1 MKHLSIRT
9 RVAIWYSL
17 GIILI
22 LGAAVFIFT
31 SFISSTVIS
40 RAQDTLVDSVDQV
53 VDHISLS
60 GGKIHIS
67 TDINY
72 HRRGSD
78 VAIFNEKGVMISGL
92 LSQDFPEGV
101 PFVDAEIQEYEGEKD
116 FYVYDRLLENPR
128 TGDMW
133 VRGIRSAEMQDMSPE
148 LMGVMQMS
156 YVIFPLLL
164 IISILGGLF
173 ITSRAFKPLKQITD
187 TAKNIAEKGDLSHR
201 IPLGDENSKDEIIR
215 AAGVFNNM
223 LDKVQYAFDNEKRFT
238 NDASHELRT
247 PTAVIMA
254 QSEYAL
260 ENIGD
265 KEDVESSLETIHSE
279 SEKMN
284 TLVSELLTLARADN
298 GKLHLEKQR
307 TDISLIAEE
316 SCERMRS
323 FAAERGVQIVSDCDI
338 GVYMDAEPI
347 FFGRIYDNLIT
358 NAIKYSKENGH
369 IYLSVK
375 QDENK
380 KITIIVRD
388 DGIGIDEE
396 ALPHIF
402 DRFYRENATYR
413 QDSLGLGLSIVK
425 LIVEEHNGTITC
437 SSVKDIGTR
446 FTISFQ
452 L

>member
-17 GIILI
+17 GIIMI
-22 LGAAVFIFT
+22 IGAAVVIFT
-31 SFISSTVIS
+31 SVISSTVTS
-40 RAQDTLVDSVDQV
+40 RAQDTLIDSVDQV
-53 VDHISLS
+53 VEHISLS

-78 VAIFNEKGVMISGL
+78 IAIYNEKGVMISGL
-92 LSQDFPEGV
+92 LPEDFPEGV
-101 PFVDAEIQEYEGEKD
+101 PFVDAEIQKRDDEKS
-116 FYVYDRLLENPR
+116 FYVYDRLLENPK

-133 VRGIRSAEMQDMSPE
+133 VRGIRSAEMEDMSPE
-148 LMGVMQMS
+148 LVRVMQMS
-156 YVIFPLLL
+156 YIIFPLML
-164 IISILGGLF
+164 IISIIGGVF
-173 ITSRAFKPLKQITD
+173 ITNRAFRPMKQITD

-201 IPLGDENSKDEIIR
+201 IPLGDEDSKDEIIR

-223 LDKVQYAFDNEKRFT
+223 LDRVQNAFDNEKRFT

-260 ENIGD
+260 DNIDD
-265 KEDVESSLETIHSE
+265 KKDVKSSLETIHSE

-323 FAAERGVQIVSDCDI
+323 FAAEKGVEIVSDCDI
-338 GVYMDAEPI
+338 GVYMDAEPV

-358 NAIKYSKENGH
+358 NSIKYSKENGH
-369 IYLSVK
+369 IYVSVK
-375 QDENK
+375 QDNN

-425 LIVEEHNGTITC
+425 LIVEEHGGAITC

-446 FTISFQ
+446 FTITFQ